1 MTAEDRK
8 QRHWLLEDLPRR
20 LPRCP
25 DGALFADATNVL
37 KRLFDSDVPQNL
49 ATRERVLLTKMTKK
63 DDFAGDDMSI
73 PLRLQNPQ
81 AAGPNPLVAYAT
93 TFTGGTMAN
102 AYKRFLLTKFDC
114 FNSVKLDRKAIMAA
128 RSKGKGAFVD
138 LLEDATSGMLD
149 ELGAVASRWLYGD
162 GTAQIG
168 SRGSIST
175 ETVTL
180 AIAGDAKNFFAG
192 QQLVVYN
199 GAGISFRTIAAASGN
214 GGIYVTVASVDEE
227 NGKFTLTTGDAAAV
241 ASFADGDY
249 FAPAGVTASYL
260 AYPGLA
266 GWLPLATPSATTFYG
281 LDRTVD
287 PTRLAGVR
295 LDNSTGSIE
304 DNIMT
309 VAERIK
315 NVGKKHPGDVFLN
328 PTNFTTLE
336 KSVDGKHIYGEGTKT
351 ADVGFERIRIMTS
364 GGPVMVHADPDCP
377 TNRGYVIDLASWA
390 FHHMGGFPH
399 LVDDGGGQL
408 MQPIDATNS
417 VLIKARSTAPGVQR
431 PARNGVFSI

>member
-1 MTAEDRK
+1 MA
-8 QRHWLLEDLPRR
+8 
-20 LPRCP
+20 
-25 DGALFADATNVL
+25 ALFADATNVL
-37 KRLFDSDVPQNL
+37 KRLYDTDVPQNL
-49 ATRERVLLTKMTKK
+49 ATRERVLLSKLSKK

-73 PLRLQNPQ
+73 PIRVQNPQ
-81 AAGPNPLVAYAT
+81 AAGPNPAVAYSAA
-93 TFTGGTMAN
+93 FTGGTMAN
-102 AYKRFLLTKFDC
+102 AYKRFLLTKYDC

-128 RSKGKGAFVD
+128 RGKGKGAFVD
-138 LLEDATSGMLD
+138 LLQDATDGMLD
-149 ELGAVASRWLYGD
+149 ELGALASRWVYGN

-199 GAGISFRTIAAASGN
+199 GSGASFRTITSASGN

-227 NGKFTLTTGDAAAV
+227 NGKFVLTTGDAAAIG
-241 ASFADGDY
+241 SFTDGDF
-249 FAPAGVTASYL
+249 FAPAGVTSSFL
-260 AYPGLA
+260 AFPGLA
-266 GWLPLATPSATTFYG
+266 SWLPLTTPSATAFFG
-281 LDRTVD
+281 MDRSVD

-351 ADVGFERIRIMTS
+351 ADVGFEKIRIMTS
-364 GGPVMVHADPDCP
+364 GGAVTVHADPDCP
-377 TNRGYVIDLASWA
+377 TNRGYVLDLASWD

-408 MQPIDATNS
+408 MCPIDGTNS
-417 VLIKARSTAPGVQR
+417 VLIKGAFYGAIACNAPG
-431 PARNGVFSI
+431 RNGVFSI